1 MIMASTK
8 QTASTELPNGPGAA
22 ALLAAG
28 IGCATLGVF
37 TLLAEASKGI
47 NTFFNFYVP
56 TGALSGVST
65 SAIVVWLVAWFG
77 LHRAWA
83 EREVAIAR
91 VSIVAFVL
99 LLIGFALTFPPFID
113 LLQGK

>member
-1 MIMASTK
+1 MIMASTN
-8 QTASTELPNGPGAA
+8 QTATTELPNGPGAA

-28 IGCATLGVF
+28 IGCATLAVF

-47 NTFFNFYVP
+47 NTLFNFYVP

-65 SAIVVWLVAWFG
+65 SAIVVWLVAWFA
-77 LHRAWA
+77 LNRAWA

-91 VSIVAFVL
+91 VSIAAFVL
-99 LLIGFALTFPPFID
+99 LLIGFALTFPPFIG

>member
-1 MIMASTK
+1 MASTK
-8 QTASTELPNGPGAA
+8 QTASSELPNGPGAA

-28 IGCATLGVF
+28 IGCAALGVF
-37 TLLAEASKGI
+37 TLLAEASKDI

-65 SAIVVWLVAWFG
+65 SAIVVWLMAWFA

-91 VSIVAFVL
+91 VSLAAFVL
-99 LLIGFALTFPPFID
+99 LLIGFALTFPPFIE

>member
-28 IGCATLGVF
+28 IGCAALGVF

-47 NTFFNFYVP
+47 KTFFSFYVP

-65 SAIVVWLVAWFG
+65 TAIVVWLVAWFA

-91 VSIVAFVL
+91 VSIAAFVL
-99 LLIGFALTFPPFID
+99 LLIGFALTFPPFIE